1 MSQNRLINLAVGWTF
16 ILIGIA
22 GLIFPVLQGIL
33 FLIVGLLFLSKEYH
47 WANRLLEWLKQ
58 KTRKYFP
65 RAEKVFESA
74 ERFLESEVHK
84 MATDRS
90 YFLKKIWLILTII
103 LLLGLFSY
111 LLALLF
117 GWLKDLIWK

>member
-1 MSQNRLINLAVGWTF
+1 MCKNRLINLSVGWTF
-16 ILIGIA
+16 ILLGIA

-47 WANRLLEWLKQ
+47 WAHRLLEWLKA

-74 ERFLESEVHK
+74 ERFLE
-84 MATDRS
+84 
-90 YFLKKIWLILTII
+90 
-103 LLLGLFSY
+103 
-111 LLALLF
+111 
-117 GWLKDLIWK
+117 